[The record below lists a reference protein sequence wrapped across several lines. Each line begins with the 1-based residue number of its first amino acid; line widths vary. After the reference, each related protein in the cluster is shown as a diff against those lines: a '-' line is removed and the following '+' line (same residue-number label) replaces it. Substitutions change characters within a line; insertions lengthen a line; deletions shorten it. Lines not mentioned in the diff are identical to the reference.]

1 MQKKTKL
8 IAFGGGQ
15 TDIFFAQN
23 GQKAKKSI
31 RLGLPDAKSGL
42 TPDIFEKE

>member
-1 MQKKTKL
+1 MHKRTKL

-15 TDIFFAQN
+15 TDIFFAQM
-23 GQKAKKSI
+23 QKKSI
-31 RLGLPDAKSGL
+31 RLGRPDAKSGL